1 MFQLLPPT
9 WRGDPRHIAALG
21 CATQVFRRFLH
32 SGILARDDEKEMA
45 RSGANRRVLQFIV
58 GVPNIALRLLDVLRR
73 QLKQGSTEPV
83 LIASETLNNLDKL
96 SGQRIMTKPH
106 QLASLVRRA
115 LRFAILMG
123 QRA

>member
-9 WRGDPRHIAALG
+9 WRGDQRHIAALG

-58 GVPNIALRLLDVLRR
+58 DSVRYQTDPDKERTKIRSLR
-73 QLKQGSTEPV
+73 
-83 LIASETLNNLDKL
+83 
-96 SGQRIMTKPH
+96 
-106 QLASLVRRA
+106 
-115 LRFAILMG
+115 
-123 QRA
+123 